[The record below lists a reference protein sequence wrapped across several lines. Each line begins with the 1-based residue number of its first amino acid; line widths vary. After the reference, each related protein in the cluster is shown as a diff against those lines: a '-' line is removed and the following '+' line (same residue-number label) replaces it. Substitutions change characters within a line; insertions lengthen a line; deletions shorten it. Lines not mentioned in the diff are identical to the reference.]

1 MRCVAGAGLLALV
14 GCNQVFGIGATQGF
28 DASVEMPTVV
38 LDWQVAT
45 LPVAI
50 PQVPIVQFV
59 PISPRPAVRIAAFD
73 VPFAATADQD
83 ADRTTYADDGTI
95 EIPLRYLNTTWR
107 LEYTLG
113 GGVPHEVQWAPE
125 DKQGHLTVP
134 LFGRV
139 DRDPIPTGSGYTVT
153 PVAPAPVAFHHPRV
167 YTTGIWTEGDAPA
180 STTATIDY
188 DFATAIS
195 QSGSRGRPDPNRGDH
210 AVLVDLATAPDTMCQ
225 AAVGSTELTAVA
237 LQPAVHAAQA
247 PTWDA
252 NLGSVMTSPQLGFE
266 ITSRLTS
273 ALGGLAPFDSK
284 LDTSPMMFGALVTT
298 QMPGLAATAESAKLA
313 GAMLPVP
320 VMQTLMQCPYSVPP
334 TNLPGVAQP
343 AALASSP
350 RVLHV
355 QVVDTRV
362 ALGVTLASGIETVIA
377 APPST
382 TTFSI
387 AFPAPLPLQITLATP
402 AAGALDLAGDA
413 DEIPVGAPGGVFT
426 LAFTPETGTD
436 LRADYFDV
444 VLHRFGPAGLTTER
458 IYTVTSPTVRIDG
471 AVFAPGADYVF
482 EIRTYKG
489 HPRVVHGDFSAVE
502 FPYGETIVF
511 TRTIKTS

>member
-1 MRCVAGAGLLALV
+1 MRCVAGPGLLALV

-28 DASVEMPTVV
+28 DAAVEMPTVV

-45 LPVAI
+45 LPLDD
-50 PQVPIVQFV
+50 PQVPVIQFV
-59 PISPRPAVRIAAFD
+59 PISPRPAVRIAALE
-73 VPFAATADQD
+73 VPFAASADQD
-83 ADRTTYADDGTI
+83 ADRTTYGDDGTI
-95 EIPLRYLNTTWR
+95 AIPLNYLNTTWR

-139 DRDPIPTGSGYTVT
+139 DRDPIPTGSGYAIT
-153 PVAPAPVAFHHPRV
+153 PTAPVPLTFHQPRV
-167 YTTGIWTEGDAPA
+167 FTTGIWTAGDAPA
-180 STTATIDY
+180 PTTATIDY

-195 QSGSRGRPDPNRGDH
+195 QSGSRGRPDPAFGDH
-210 AVLVDLATAPDTMCQ
+210 AVVVDMVPTNDNTNCQ
-225 AAVGSTELTAVA
+225 SALGSTELTQVT
-237 LQPAVHAAQA
+237 LQPAIHTAQA

-252 NLGSVMTSPQLGFE
+252 NLSAVMITPQLGFE
-266 ITSRLTS
+266 INSRLSTG
-273 ALGGLAPFDSK
+273 LGSLDSK
-284 LDTSPMMFGALVTT
+284 ILDTSPLMFGTLVTT
-298 QMPGLAATAESAKLA
+298 EMPGLAATAESAALV
-313 GAMLPVP
+313 GAVLPVP
-320 VMQTLMQCPYSVPP
+320 VMQTLLECPYTVPP
-334 TNLPGVAQP
+334 SKLPGVAQP

-355 QVVDTRV
+355 QLIDPRE
-362 ALGVTLASGIETVIA
+362 ALGVTLASGMETVIA
-377 APPST
+377 APPNT

-387 AFPAPLPLQITLATP
+387 AFPAPLPLQIALATP
-402 AAGALDLAGDA
+402 ANGTVDLAGAA
-413 DEIPVGAPGGVFT
+413 DEIAVGAPGGVFT
-426 LAFTPETGTD
+426 LTFTPETGSD

-458 IYTVTSPTVRIDG
+458 IYTVTAPQVRIDG
-471 AVFAPGADYVF
+471 AVLAPGADYVF

-489 HPRVVHGDFSAVE
+489 HPRVIHGDFSAVE
-502 FPYGETIVF
+502 FPYGATIVF